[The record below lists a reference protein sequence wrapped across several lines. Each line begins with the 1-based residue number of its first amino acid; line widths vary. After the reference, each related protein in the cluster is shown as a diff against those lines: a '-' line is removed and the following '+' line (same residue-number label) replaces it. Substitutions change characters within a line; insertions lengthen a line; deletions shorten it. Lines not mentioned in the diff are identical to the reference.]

1 MSEIIKSI
9 AIRRVSAGLLTA
21 AALGL
26 GTTGGL
32 NVAQAAPGEWDVGAY
47 DSCIARV
54 ENLWLAGDIT
64 DGVYIDSFHQCCR
77 LSGGQWDTGSGP
89 HGNCGAPPAV
99 VADVPIGP
107 LPEAADPDLGADPG
121 PEPDPPKPTKKPP
134 SAPTAPSGDNDGG
147 TGSGDEGG
155 GAAPVG

>member
-9 AIRRVSAGLLTA
+9 TIRRVFAGLLTT

-47 DSCIARV
+47 DACESYTMDRW
-54 ENLWLAGDIT
+54 EEGTIT
-64 DGVYIDSFHQCCR
+64 NGEKHDGLLYCCYM
-77 LSGGQWDTGSGP
+77 SGGVPAPNDVYGCQAPAVTAATP
-89 HGNCGAPPAV
+89 IAPPV
-99 VADVPIGP
+99 GNV
-107 LPEAADPDLGADPG
+107 DPDLGADPA
-121 PEPDPPKPTKKPP
+121 PPPDPPKPTKKPP
-134 SAPTAPSGDNDGG
+134 SAPTAPVGDNDGG

-155 GAAPVG
+155 GGAPVG